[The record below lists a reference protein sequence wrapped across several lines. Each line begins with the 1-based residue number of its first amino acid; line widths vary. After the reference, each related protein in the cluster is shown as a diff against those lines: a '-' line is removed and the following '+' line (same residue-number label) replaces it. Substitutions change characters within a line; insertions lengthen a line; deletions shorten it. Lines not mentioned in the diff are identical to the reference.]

1 MIFLTTKTQKN
12 MNIDKIVV
20 KIASRCNINCS
31 YCYMYNL
38 GDTSYKMQPKFIEE
52 ETTKIFAKKILEH
65 LLKNNSPTVFI
76 IIHGGEPLLMPK
88 KDFEIFINC
97 FNEILKSKVRLYF
110 TLQTNG
116 ILIDKEWIDIFKK
129 YNINVGISLDGP
141 KEDNDR
147 YRVDKKG
154 DGTYDRVINGL
165 NILKDNGF
173 NTGMLSVMN
182 LESNPIEYYNHF
194 KSLSVPSFDVLLLDG
209 THDNKHDI
217 FNNKISP
224 SEWYIKMFDEWF
236 NDKEQKFRIRIFDL
250 IIKEI
255 LGEEST
261 ADSLGIHENN
271 VVVLE
276 TNGDLEAVDVLKA
289 CGESFTKNGININTH
304 EIEEITKSEL
314 IDVYYNSGKY
324 LCRKCLACPVQ
335 EICGGGYLPHRYS
348 SENGF
353 NNPTIYCNDL
363 LKLITHIQNAV
374 FDSMPLELIKE
385 TGISKL
391 TYEDALKIIEEN
403 LPNIPIPE
411 YTSKLEHF
419 RKDNYIPYLAS

>member
-1 MIFLTTKTQKN
+1 MKV
-12 MNIDKIVV
+12 DKIVV

-38 GDTSYKMQPKFIEE
+38 GDSSYKMQPKFIEE
-52 ETTKIFAKKILEH
+52 HTTRNFAKKVLSH
-65 LLKNNSPTVFI
+65 LRETKSTYVFI
-76 IIHGGEPLLMPK
+76 IIHGGEPLLMDK

-97 FNEILKSKVRLYF
+97 FNEILESEIKLYF

-116 ILIDKEWIDIFKK
+116 ILIDKEWIEIFKK
-129 YNINVGISLDGP
+129 YKINVGISLDGP
-141 KEDNDR
+141 KKDNDR

-154 DGTYDRVINGL
+154 NGTYDKVMNGL
-165 NILKDNGF
+165 NILKQNGF
-173 NTGMLSVMN
+173 NSGILSVMN
-182 LESNPIEYYNHF
+182 LDSNPIEYYNHF
-194 KSLSVPSFDVLLLDG
+194 KNLDVPSFDVLLLDA

-217 FNNKISP
+217 FNKKVSP

-236 NDKEQKFRIRIFDL
+236 NDKNQKFRIRIFDL

-255 LGEEST
+255 LGEETTSD
-261 ADSLGIHENN
+261 ALGIHENN

-304 EIEEITKSEL
+304 EIDEITKSEL

-324 LCRKCLACPVQ
+324 LCKKCLACPVQ
-335 EICGGGYLPHRYS
+335 DICGGGYLPHRYS
-348 SENGF
+348 SDNGF
-353 NNPTIYCNDL
+353 NNPTIYCDDL

-374 FDSMPLELIKE
+374 FDSMPAILIKE

-391 TYEDALKIIEEN
+391 TYDDAIKIIEEN
-403 LPNIPIPE
+403 IDLIPNPI

-419 RKDNYIPYLAS
+419 RKENYKPTLSF